1 MGRKTQKQHD
11 AWRKA
16 ETGERPSVKG
26 SPRVCAV
33 YPGPYH
39 VAMANL
45 GYQWLIHALGEAG
58 LSVDRVVWPEAELIG
73 EAQAET
79 LTGVDSDRPAAQAAV
94 WFVSL
99 SFEND
104 LVRLAGLLRLAG
116 LPQPAEERSAHH
128 PLIVVGGVAAMLNP
142 EPAAAFADVCLLG
155 EGQAA
160 LGPFLAYMRENDP
173 TDRDRFLPGLAGVP
187 GAYVGR
193 FYQPQY
199 APDGAFLGVQAQR
212 GFPTRVK
219 IPKEKIVDPLQT
231 RTHLRAP
238 EAAFGDALLLETG
251 RGCTQRCRFCAAGH
265 LFLPYRP
272 AKPPQAPLPDLGQR
286 TLGLVGANVSAHPQ
300 LDAWLALAEHERV
313 TLSSLRL
320 GSLSETQ
327 WQTLKRG
334 KLASVAVAPEAGSER
349 LRRVVNKPV
358 TDEEILAEVSRAV
371 AAGIR
376 NIKMYFLV
384 GLPTEKPDD
393 LTALVELVQRAR
405 EAAME
410 QWKAHG
416 RAGKLTISV
425 NPFIPKPHTPFQW
438 HEFGDPK
445 DLKKRLDVIRQGLR
459 RVPNV
464 EVQTESINEAVL
476 QALLSVGD
484 RRAAELARLV
494 DREGNIPAGL
504 RAWGQNTHPILM
516 RPRSFDETLP
526 WDHIE
531 TGVTRRYLMEQ
542 YEDALDAKTSPPCFT
557 QRGCRLC
564 GVC

>member
-1 MGRKTQKQHD
+1 MGRKTRKQHD
-11 AWRKA
+11 AWRNA
-16 ETGERPSVKG
+16 ETGEKPSVKG
-26 SPRVCAV
+26 ALRVCAV
-33 YPGPYH
+33 YPGPYY

-45 GYQWLIHALGEAG
+45 GYQWLIHALGGAG
-58 LSVDRVVWPEAELIG
+58 LTVDRVVWPEVALLAET
-73 EAQAET
+73 QTET
-79 LTGVDSDRPAAQAAV
+79 LTGIDSDRPAAQTAV

-116 LPQPAEERSAHH
+116 LPQLAEERGAHH

-142 EPAAAFADVCLLG
+142 EPTAAFADVCLLG

-160 LGPFLAYMRENDP
+160 LGPFLAYMQENDP
-173 TDRDRFLPGLAGVP
+173 AVRDDFLHGLAGVP

-193 FYQPQY
+193 YYEPQY
-199 APDGAFLGVQAQR
+199 AANGAFLGMQTHH
-212 GFPTRVK
+212 GFPARVNV
-219 IPKEKIVDPLQT
+219 PKEKIVDPLQT

-238 EAAFGDALLLETG
+238 ETAFGDALLLETG

-272 AKPPQAPLPDLGQR
+272 AKPPRPPLPDLGQQ

-320 GSLSETQ
+320 GSLNETQ
-327 WQTLKRG
+327 WQTLKQG

-358 TDEEILAEVSRAV
+358 SDEEILAEVSRAV

-384 GLPTEKPDD
+384 GLPTEEPED
-393 LTALVELVQRAR
+393 LTALVELVKRAR

-410 QWKAHG
+410 KWKVHG

-425 NPFIPKPHTPFQW
+425 NPYIPKPHTPFQW
-438 HEFGDPK
+438 HAFGDPQK
-445 DLKKRLDVIRQGLR
+445 LKKRLDYIRQGLR

-464 EVQTESINEAVL
+464 AVQTESMNDAVL

-484 RRAAELARLV
+484 RRTAELARLV
-494 DREGNIPAGL
+494 DREGNVRAGL
-504 RAWGQNTHPILM
+504 HAWKRDSLTDLT

-526 WDHIE
+526 WDHIQ
-531 TGVTRRYLMEQ
+531 TGVTRRYLIEQ
-542 YEDALDAKTSPPCFT
+542 FEAALKAEVSPPCFT